1 MEEKLEEYYKK
12 YKVINALIKQ
22 EMETKDILYNKLI
35 KTKVGKLYFSL
46 NEEQKESF
54 RDIYSDSDIL
64 KYYYSNT
71 NILKYKRDKMI
82 LFLAIAT
89 SDFFSLN
96 KEDFINIYI
105 KDDID
110 TYNAI
115 TSESTKDLKVSNE
128 IKLFIQNIIND
139 LYGFDDELTVDD
151 IPLIKVIYDRLK
163 NKDYDYSNKD
173 SVIYV
178 QNFIIDNVKRI
189 HTLDKKHLTYKDN
202 RRPLI
207 KELKES
213 ILNTSLEIKNSDSS
227 FKYLLLY
234 LIDTAKYEVSMLEG
248 KRVTTI
254 LKEIEESNISESD
267 KDYFKDA
274 LVKAYYNLT
283 NIDFR
288 KECEYFDNDNDICY
302 ATFETAN
309 PTINSKIIKM
319 KNLY

>member
-22 EMETKDILYNKLI
+22 EIETKNILYNKLI
-35 KTKVGKLYFSL
+35 KTKAGKLYFSL
-46 NEEQKESF
+46 NEEQRKDF
-54 RDIYSDSDIL
+54 IDIYNNSDIL

-178 QNFIIDNVKRI
+178 QTFIIDNVKRI

-267 KDYFKDA
+267 KDYYKDA

-309 PTINSKIIKM
+309 PTINSKILKM

>member
-35 KTKVGKLYFSL
+35 KTKAGKLYFSL
-46 NEEQKESF
+46 NEEQRKDF
-54 RDIYSDSDIL
+54 IDIYNNSDIL

-309 PTINSKIIKM
+309 PTINSKILKM

>member
-35 KTKVGKLYFSL
+35 KTKAGKLYFSL

-64 KYYYSNT
+64 KYYNT
-71 NILKYKRDKMI
+71 TNNIDKYNGYKTMLYLEIVNCKY
-82 LFLAIAT
+82 FP
-89 SDFFSLN
+89 LN
-96 KEDFINIYI
+96 KESVTNLYI
-105 KDDID
+105 KNGVN
-110 TYNAI
+110 TYNAL
-115 TSESTKDLKVSNE
+115 THESTEDLKVSDE
-128 IKLFIQNIIND
+128 IKLFMQNVIND
-139 LYGFDDELTVDD
+139 IYGFNDNLTVDD

-163 NKDYDYSNKD
+163 NKDYDYSKKD
-173 SVIYV
+173 LVIFV

-189 HTLDKKHLTYKDN
+189 HNLDKKHLTYKDN

-283 NIDFR
+283 NINFR

-309 PTINSKIIKM
+309 PIINSKILKM